1 MSINF
6 PKAEEE
12 VLGYWRE
19 FDAFQTQYFL
29 RRKAAGYTVRASHD
43 NGGGDGIV
51 LRSSLRS

>member
-19 FDAFQTQYFL
+19 IDAFQTQPRL
-29 RRKAAGYTVRASHD
+29 TATGAGVS
-43 NGGGDGIV
+43 
-51 LRSSLRS
+51 